1 MLRIGAPGGRQ
12 VLIACNKLA
21 RAQIAS
27 CRVNHLQRAS
37 DKESE
42 HYHLG
47 VIFQGFGPCS
57 ILAGS
62 AELFPHADEALPHSR
77 ERVPDNALM

>member
-12 VLIACNKLA
+12 VLIACNRSCKA
-21 RAQIAS
+21 RNSVMQNES
-27 CRVNHLQRAS
+27 LTEDP

-62 AELFPHADEALPHSR
+62 AERFPHAQMKLCHILASASPIMH
-77 ERVPDNALM
+77 